1 MAFILGGDPDN
12 PIRVNLFLVTW
23 LSRDDPGTYQMNR
36 TLIAILIALQ
46 LITLPMALHELAMQA
61 NVDPAQAACVV
72 KHESDWDINER
83 GDLDERGLFQ
93 LLPSTAIWVAS
104 EMGWQGFTLE
114 WLDDPVKNMEMGIY
128 ILKRWP
134 NWYSVIDYCR

>member
-1 MAFILGGDPDN
+1 
-12 PIRVNLFLVTW
+12 VN
-23 LSRDDPGTYQMNR
+23 RA
-36 TLIAILIALQ
+36 LIAILIALQ
-46 LITLPMALHELAMQA
+46 LISLPMALHELAIQA

-72 KHESDWDINER
+72 EHESDWNVNER

-93 LLPSTAIWVAS
+93 LLPSTAIWVAG
-104 EMGWQGFTLE
+104 EMDWEGFTLE

-134 NWYSVIDYCR
+134 NWYSVIESCR